1 APKDREREQH
11 GWSDVALVID
21 EWILLEYACTFLPAQ
36 QNAVVEAVSKSL
48 LTIPDEFLAVFGLE
62 SRPMAFTPFDEV
74 KRAIQRAIAS
84 WDVEGLAR
92 RSVQDHFDR
101 ARGRV

>member
-1 APKDREREQH
+1 MK
-11 GWSDVALVID
+11 LVID

-48 LTIPDEFLAVFGLE
+48 LTIPDEFLAVLGVG
-62 SRPMAFTPFDEV
+62 SRPMPFTPFEEIE
-74 KRAIQRAIAS
+74 RAIQRTIGS
-84 WDVEGLAR
+84 WDFEALAR
-92 RSVQDHFDR
+92 RCVADQLDR